1 MQPLKNYKKREGNVW
16 WIINFF
22 CSYPYDETFRFL
34 WGGDCTWTWIWTC
47 AWLCL
52 SFFEL
57 VTGLGGYT
65 VFFSGILNKCF
76 IENHIVSK
84 KNQRW
89 MSRMKNRIFCFSFL
103 NLNAWFNSFIAFID
117 RRLKLS
123 MTAIIL
129 GKHWVGRELIS
140 LTCKLMK
147 SVSNFKSSLSLFI
160 HLWYESNVLFGLGS
174 SNPDIYLQK
183 IYR

>member
-89 MSRMKNRIFCFSFL
+89 MSRTKIGNVCFL
-103 NLNAWFNSFIAFID
+103 LWIQNTW
-117 RRLKLS
+117 LKLIHS
-123 MTAIIL
+123 IYWQQIKI
-129 GKHWVGRELIS
+129 KHGSHHFAPTLRNL
-140 LTCKLMK
+140 
-147 SVSNFKSSLSLFI
+147 SVDNWFPSHAN
-160 HLWYESNVLFGLGS
+160 
-174 SNPDIYLQK
+174 
-183 IYR
+183 